1 MIEFK
6 MIARYDEEIDSIEIL
21 DNFMNW
27 CGSIHIN
34 NGKFQSFEFPLDD
47 DTNWNNK
54 VGKLVDIKTIES
66 FAIECAWVSGIDEDL
81 LYEDFQVE
89 LINCDGF
96 NINTQ
101 PVDDDIFNAWMK
113 R

>member
-6 MIARYDEEIDSIEIL
+6 MIARYDEEIDSIEIF
-21 DNFMNW
+21 DNSMIW

-54 VGKLVDIKTIES
+54 VGKPVDIKTIES

-81 LYEDFQVE
+81 LHEDFQVE
-89 LINCDGF
+89 LIDCDEF

-101 PVDDDIFNAWMK
+101 TVDDDIFIAWMK